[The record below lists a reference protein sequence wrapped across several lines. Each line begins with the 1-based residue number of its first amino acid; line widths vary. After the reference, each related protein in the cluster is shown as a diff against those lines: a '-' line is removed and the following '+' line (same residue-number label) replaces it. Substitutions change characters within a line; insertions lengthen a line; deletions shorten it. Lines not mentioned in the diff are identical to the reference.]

1 MLMSMSKIKRIT
13 ANLPEDLI
21 KDAVAVTEGS
31 LTETLIEGL
40 ELIRRR
46 KAYPK
51 AMALKG
57 NLKLDIDLDVSRE
70 RTRR

>member
-1 MLMSMSKIKRIT
+1 MSKIKRIT

-21 KDAVAVTEGS
+21 KDAVAVTEGT

-46 KAYPK
+46 KAYPR

-57 NLKLDIDLDVSRE
+57 KLKLDVDLDISRE

>member
-1 MLMSMSKIKRIT
+1 MGKIKRIT

-21 KDAVAVTEGS
+21 KDAVTITERT

>member
-1 MLMSMSKIKRIT
+1 MSMAKIKRIT

-21 KDAVAVTEGS
+21 KDAVAITEGT

-51 AMALKG
+51 AMELKG